1 MAYLCT
7 PRVSRFSLSKAA
19 TLSAMLVA
27 AGAFPAFAQEKP
39 KLDVPYVPTPT
50 SVVEK
55 MLELAEV
62 KDGDYVLDLGS
73 GDGRIA
79 IAAAKRGAT
88 AMGVDI
94 DPERVK
100 EARENA
106 KQEGVEDRV
115 TFEEQDLFDTDFSKA
130 DVLTLYLL
138 SSVNLKIRPKI
149 LSDLEPGA
157 RVVSHAFSMGDWD
170 PDHHEKVDGRDVYF
184 WIVPAQVEGE
194 WQVRNGDQDIAV
206 TFEQTFQNLS
216 GTATIDGK
224 EIPIENGKIRGDQ
237 VTFTIDDGSGKPGTL
252 SGRID
257 GGRITPADQQSG
269 SAGKWEANR
278 AS

>member
-1 MAYLCT
+1 MAYLFT
-7 PRVSRFSLSKAA
+7 QREFRFSLSKAV
-19 TLSAMLVA
+19 TLSTMLVA
-27 AGAFPAFAQEKP
+27 ASAVPSFAQDKP

-50 SVVEK
+50 SVVER

-94 DPERVK
+94 DPARVT

-106 KQEGVEDRV
+106 KRERVDDRV

-138 SSVNLKIRPKI
+138 HSVNMKIRPKI
-149 LSDLEPGA
+149 LSDLKPGT
-157 RVVSHAFSMGDWD
+157 RVVSHAFSMGDWEA
-170 PDHHEKVDGRDVYF
+170 DHHEKVQGRDVYF
-184 WIVPAQVEGE
+184 WIVPAQVDGQ
-194 WQVRNGDQDIAV
+194 WQVKNGDQDIAV
-206 TFEQTFQNLS
+206 TFEQSFQNLS

-224 EIPIENGKIRGDQ
+224 EVPIEDGKIRGDR

-252 SGRID
+252 SGRIED
-257 GGRITPADQQSG
+257 GRITPEEQQSG
-269 SAGKWEANR
+269 SVDKWEANR